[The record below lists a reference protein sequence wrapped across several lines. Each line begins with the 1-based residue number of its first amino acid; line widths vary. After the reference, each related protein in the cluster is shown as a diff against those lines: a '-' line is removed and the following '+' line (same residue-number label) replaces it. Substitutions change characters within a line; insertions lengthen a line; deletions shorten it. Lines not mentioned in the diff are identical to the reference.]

1 MAAKS
6 GASILPWSS
15 FAETSTNGGFEFGEA
30 ARTFL
35 HLRYPACRKRALRKN
50 QIHRKGSDWAFAA
63 PGVNDG
69 RQPGADIDM
78 VASAKDAVGA
88 KFHGDFPEN
97 GPSAGPSYLM

>member
-1 MAAKS
+1 M
-6 GASILPWSS
+6 
-15 FAETSTNGGFEFGEA
+15 
-30 ARTFL
+30 
-35 HLRYPACRKRALRKN
+35 
-50 QIHRKGSDWAFAA
+50 GSDRAFAA
-63 PGVNDG
+63 PGVNDS